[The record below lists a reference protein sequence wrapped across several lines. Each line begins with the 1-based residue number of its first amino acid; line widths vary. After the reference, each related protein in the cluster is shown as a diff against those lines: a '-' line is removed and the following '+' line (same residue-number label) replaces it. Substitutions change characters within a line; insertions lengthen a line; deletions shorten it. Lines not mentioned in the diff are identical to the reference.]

1 MCFITNFYWL
11 DYLLQVSPRFGKLIQ
26 KINYG
31 DFTTNMKK
39 GIVKF
44 FNDSKGFGFIVPSE
58 GGEDLFVYR
67 SSINKNS
74 KGLRTLSDNQEVEF
88 EVEENDKGL
97 VAINVT
103 PK

>member
-1 MCFITNFYWL
+1 MIAVK
-11 DYLLQVSPRFGKLIQ
+11 QGV
-26 KINYG
+26 
-31 DFTTNMKK
+31 
-39 GIVKF
+39 VKF
-44 FNDSKGFGFIVPSE
+44 FDDSKGYGFIIPSE

>member
-1 MCFITNFYWL
+1 MSEVK
-11 DYLLQVSPRFGKLIQ
+11 Q
-26 KINYG
+26 
-31 DFTTNMKK
+31 

-44 FNDSKGFGFIVPSE
+44 FNDSKGFGFIIPSE
-58 GGEDLFVYR
+58 GEKELFVYR

-74 KGLRTLSDNQEVEF
+74 QGLRTLSDNQEVEF

>member
-1 MCFITNFYWL
+1 
-11 DYLLQVSPRFGKLIQ
+11 
-26 KINYG
+26 
-31 DFTTNMKK
+31 MKK

-58 GGEDLFVYR
+58 GGKELFVYR

-88 EVEENDKGL
+88 EVEENDKVL

-103 PK
+103 IK

>member
-1 MCFITNFYWL
+1 MSEVK
-11 DYLLQVSPRFGKLIQ
+11 Q
-26 KINYG
+26 
-31 DFTTNMKK
+31 

-44 FNDSKGFGFIVPSE
+44 FNESKGFGFIVPSE
-58 GGEDLFVYR
+58 GGKDLFVYR

-74 KGLRTLSDNQEVEF
+74 TGLRTLSENQEVEF
-88 EVEENDKGL
+88 EVEENDKGV

>member
-1 MCFITNFYWL
+1 MSEVK
-11 DYLLQVSPRFGKLIQ
+11 Q
-26 KINYG
+26 
-31 DFTTNMKK
+31 

-44 FNDSKGFGFIVPSE
+44 FNESKGFGFIVSSD
-58 GGEDLFVYR
+58 GGKDLFVYR

-97 VAINVT
+97 VATNVT

>member
-1 MCFITNFYWL
+1 
-11 DYLLQVSPRFGKLIQ
+11 
-26 KINYG
+26 
-31 DFTTNMKK
+31 MKK

-44 FNDSKGFGFIVPSE
+44 FNDSKGFGLIVTSE
-58 GGEDLFVYR
+58 GGKDLFVYR